1 MTKKTESKKEEG
13 LSKEEK
19 LKRLRENI
27 DEEETNKV
35 VKAQKLIATRDKL
48 ERDFKEDV
56 LQVTFKTSSQ
66 TERTIEARKPTNKEQ
81 TDIMT
86 LAAKSMKAEGSTNPE
101 DLEELSEVNKRLAHL
116 AASLSLDKELDEE
129 FWDEYVSSEILS
141 NFITSLIITVQQS
154 SGVTPKEMEKFR

>member
-1 MTKKTESKKEEG
+1 MTKKTESKKKG

-19 LKRLRENI
+19 LKRLKENI
-27 DEEETNKV
+27 GEEKTNKV
-35 VKAQKLIATRDKL
+35 QKAQKLIATRDKL

-56 LQVTFKTSSQ
+56 IQVTFKTSSQ

-81 TDIMT
+81 TAIMT
-86 LAAKSMKAEGSTNPE
+86 LAAKSMKAEGSTDPD
-101 DLEELSEVNKRLAHL
+101 DLEDLSEVNSQLAHL
-116 AASLSLDKELDEE
+116 AASLSLDKNLNEE

-154 SGVTPKEMEKFR
+154 SGIEPKEMEKFR